1 MKNLTQLKHL
11 QLGYTAVTDI
21 SAITQLKNLES
32 LNLINGR
39 IGDADI
45 KDLANLKKLKHLNLA
60 NVQLS
65 KAAVSDLQ
73 KALPNCKIIH
83 SAK

>member
-1 MKNLTQLKHL
+1 MTQLKHL
-11 QLGYTAVTDI
+11 NLAYSRVKDI
-21 SAITQLKNLES
+21 SVIRQLKNLES

-45 KDLANLKKLKHLNLA
+45 KDLANLKKLKHLDLA